1 LLRYYALVTRGRQ
14 EPPGTSG
21 TAGPPLLRLINQG
34 KVLAVLRAGGPMRVG
49 ELARLSGL
57 SRPTVSHVVDQLS
70 EAGWVDF
77 LEREPDGQRQLGR
90 PARVARF
97 RADAGYV
104 LGIDIGPHQTAV
116 LVADLDGRTVGS
128 ARRSTSSAQDQHQLL
143 AAVRSAVD
151 AALRAAGVAKRAVL
165 SVAVGSPG
173 IIDRRAGTV
182 VQAPGLPGWTTLDLN
197 QQLRRFF
204 RCPVLVDNDVNL
216 AVLGERWRGVAR
228 DADTVVFVLWGERV
242 GAGICIGGQLH
253 RGKGDAAGEIG
264 YLTVLGDD
272 GGGAQP
278 DGEGRGPFERE
289 VGASAIVRLARTL
302 AADPARAS
310 TLSGRPDL
318 DVPEVFAAADD
329 DATAREV
336 VDTIAV
342 RLARGLAP
350 LMLTLDPDVLVIGG
364 GISQAGPRI
373 LDSVDQ
379 HLQRLVLTP
388 TPLRL
393 SALGGDAVVTGAV
406 RYALDDVAAR
416 LLPNADAEAAAGAQ
430 PAAAPDPAGR
440 QSSAPPGKAGQP
452 AAAPSAAGHQRGDD
466 IPR

>member
-1 LLRYYALVTRGRQ
+1 MTRGRQ
-14 EPPGTSG
+14 EPRGTSG
-21 TAGPPLLRLINQG
+21 TTGPPLLRLINQG
-34 KVLAVLRAGGPMRVG
+34 KVLAVLRAGGPLRVG

-57 SRPTVSHVVDQLS
+57 SRPTVSHVIDQLS
-70 EAGWVDF
+70 EAGWVDY
-77 LEREPDGQRQLGR
+77 LDRAPDAQRQLGR
-90 PARVARF
+90 PARVVRF

-128 ARRSTSSAQDQHQLL
+128 ARRITSSAQDQHQLL

-151 AALRAAGVAKRAVL
+151 AALSAAGIAHDAVL

-173 IIDRRAGTV
+173 IIDRDAGTV
-182 VQAPGLPGWTTLDLN
+182 VQAPGLPGWTTLDLK

-242 GAGICIGGQLH
+242 GAGICIRGQLH

-272 GGGAQP
+272 DGAQP
-278 DGEGRGPFERE
+278 DDEGRGPFERE
-289 VGASAIVRLARTL
+289 VGASAILRLARTL

-310 TLSGRPDL
+310 VLADRPDL
-318 DVPEVFAAADD
+318 DVPEVFAAAGDD
-329 DATAREV
+329 PVAREV

-350 LMLTLDPDVLVIGG
+350 LLLTLDPDVLVIGG
-364 GISQAGPRI
+364 GISRAGPRI

-393 SALGGDAVVTGAV
+393 SALGGDAVVTGAI
-406 RYALDDVAAR
+406 RYALDDVQAR
-416 LLPNADAEAAAGAQ
+416 LLPSADATDPAAGIRQ
-430 PAAAPDPAGR
+430 P
-440 QSSAPPGKAGQP
+440 
-452 AAAPSAAGHQRGDD
+452 
-466 IPR
+466 

>member
-1 LLRYYALVTRGRQ
+1 MTRGRQ

-21 TAGPPLLRLINQG
+21 TTGPPLLRLINQG
-34 KVLAVLRAGGPMRVG
+34 KVLAVLRAGGPLRVG

-57 SRPTVSHVVDQLS
+57 SRPTVSHVIDQLS
-70 EAGWVDF
+70 EAGWVDY
-77 LEREPDGQRQLGR
+77 LDRAPDAQRQLGR
-90 PARVARF
+90 PARVVRF

-128 ARRSTSSAQDQHQLL
+128 ARRITSSAQDQHQLL

-151 AALRAAGVAKRAVL
+151 TALSAAGIAHDAVL

-173 IIDRRAGTV
+173 IIDRDAGTV
-182 VQAPGLPGWTTLDLN
+182 VQAPGLPGWTTLDLK

-242 GAGICIGGQLH
+242 GAGICIRGQLH

-272 GGGAQP
+272 DGAQP
-278 DGEGRGPFERE
+278 DDEGRGPFERE
-289 VGASAIVRLARTL
+289 VGASAILRLARTL

-310 TLSGRPDL
+310 VLADRPDL
-318 DVPEVFAAADD
+318 DVPEVFAAAGDD
-329 DATAREV
+329 PVAREV

-350 LMLTLDPDVLVIGG
+350 LLLTLDPDVLVIGG
-364 GISQAGPRI
+364 GISRAGPRI

-393 SALGGDAVVTGAV
+393 SALGGDAVVTGAI
-406 RYALDDVAAR
+406 RYALDDVQAR
-416 LLPNADAEAAAGAQ
+416 LLPSADATDPAAGIRQ
-430 PAAAPDPAGR
+430 P
-440 QSSAPPGKAGQP
+440 
-452 AAAPSAAGHQRGDD
+452 
-466 IPR
+466 